1 MLNVLSTK
9 KIHQLLIKMKR
20 RNAIKGLALIPFA
33 GTVLRNQDVKANTQ
47 NAANAS
53 MMETFSP
60 DSATSAFM
68 AETNIFRSIG
78 VEPVINCMGT
88 FTIIGGSL
96 ERPAVREAMDA
107 AAHNFVQYDELADGI
122 GQRLADL
129 TGAEWGMVSA
139 GCAAGLKHITAACV
153 TGGNPEKLIR
163 IPDLTGFDKNEV
175 IIPYFSRNAYDH
187 AIRNIGVKIIS
198 VKTPDELKKAINPRT
213 AMIYIRSTD
222 TATFTGEPFSLEVIS
237 GIAKPHNVPVLVDS
251 AAENLTLPPVH
262 LKRGATIVA
271 YSGGKAIC
279 GPQCAGLMLGDKS
292 ILMSAWQAS
301 SPHHGPG
308 RDNKVGREEMIGMMA
323 AVEDWVKRD
332 HDADWK
338 KWLGWLDTISK
349 RLSPI
354 SGLKLEVIER
364 TLLDNKTPVLKVS
377 WDSKKLNISG
387 FELAEELGRNKP
399 RIAVWA
405 EDDSKGE
412 SFFNITTGQ
421 MQPGEE
427 KIVAERVHA
436 IFSKKRDTKQES
448 MMASSQNLNGLWD
461 LSVQFFSSVSQH
473 SLNIVQDGN
482 WLSGTHQADFQSG
495 SMNGTIEGN
504 QIRMQSSMRIVGD
517 DLSYQFSGVVNGD
530 NMSGDIHLGEYRTAK
545 FTAKRNVQKAPR
557 RKVNIPAGP
566 PLAT

>member
-1 MLNVLSTK
+1 MN
-9 KIHQLLIKMKR
+9 R
-20 RNAIKGLALIPFA
+20 RKLIKGLAMLPIA
-33 GTVLRNQDVKANTQ
+33 GTVISNNLVAAVPGTSEGTFGKTIKSDSEQ
-47 NAANAS
+47 NA
-53 MMETFSP
+53 TFKS
-60 DSATSAFM
+60 FM
-68 AETNIFRSIG
+68 DEKNIFRSIG

-96 ERPAVREAMDA
+96 ERPAVREAMEA
-107 AAHNFVQYDELADGI
+107 ASHNFVQYDELADGI

-163 IPDLTGFDKNEV
+163 IPDLSGFDKTEV
-175 IIPYFSRNAYDH
+175 IIPGFSRNAYDH

-198 VKTPDELKKAINPRT
+198 VNTPGELEKAINPQT

-222 TATFTGEPFSLEVIS
+222 TDTFTGQPLSLEEIAR
-237 GIAKPHNVPVLVDS
+237 IAKPHKVPVLVDA

-332 HDADWK
+332 HAAEWK
-338 KWLGWLDTISK
+338 RWLSWLDVIVK
-349 RLSPI
+349 KLSTVE
-354 SGLKLEVIER
+354 GVKTEVIER
-364 TLLDNKTPVLKVS
+364 KLLDNKTPVLKVS
-377 WDSKKLNISG
+377 WDSSKLHISG
-387 FELAEELGRNKP
+387 FEVAEELGRNKP

-405 EDDSKGE
+405 EDENNGE
-412 SFFNITTGQ
+412 SFFNVTTGQ
-421 MQPGEE
+421 MQAGEE
-427 KIVAERVHA
+427 KIVAERLYEVL
-436 IFSKKRDTKQES
+436 SRKRSPKPA
-448 MMASSQNLNGLWD
+448 MVAPSSNLTGAWD
-461 LSVQFFSSVSQH
+461 VKVQFFSSISQH
-473 SLNIVQDGN
+473 NFSIVQDGN
-482 WLSGTHQADFQSG
+482 WISG
-495 SMNGTIEGN
+495 SHKGDMDVMNLSGTIEGD
-504 QIRMQSSMRIVGD
+504 QIKFRSSKRIIGD
-517 DLSYQFSGVVNGD
+517 DLEFLFKGTISGD
-530 NMSGDIHLGEYRTAK
+530 LISGDIHLGEYRTAK
-545 FTAKRNVQKAPR
+545 FTAIRNAAKPV
-557 RKVNIPAGP
+557 RKKVMIPAGP

>member
-1 MLNVLSTK
+1 
-9 KIHQLLIKMKR
+9 MKR
-20 RNAIKGLALIPFA
+20 RNAIKGLALLPFA
-33 GTVLRNQDVKANTQ
+33 GTVLRNQNVQAKAQDSSLNTISG
-47 NAANAS
+47 AL
-53 MMETFSP
+53 SP
-60 DSATSAFM
+60 DSAASTFM

-96 ERPAVREAMDA
+96 ERPAVRAAMEA

-175 IIPYFSRNAYDH
+175 IIPDFSRNAYDH
-187 AIRNIGVKIIS
+187 AIRNIGVKIVS
-198 VKTPDELKKAINPRT
+198 VKTPDELRKAINPRT

-222 TATFTGEPFSLEVIS
+222 TDTFTGQPLSLEVIS
-237 GIAKPHNVPVLVDS
+237 QIAKPHQVPVLVDA

-349 RLSPI
+349 KIKHDFRLEI
-354 SGLKLEVIER
+354 GGNRAHL
-364 TLLDNKTPVLKVS
+364 
-377 WDSKKLNISG
+377 
-387 FELAEELGRNKP
+387 
-399 RIAVWA
+399 
-405 EDDSKGE
+405 
-412 SFFNITTGQ
+412 TG
-421 MQPGEE
+421 
-427 KIVAERVHA
+427 
-436 IFSKKRDTKQES
+436 
-448 MMASSQNLNGLWD
+448 
-461 LSVQFFSSVSQH
+461 
-473 SLNIVQDGN
+473 
-482 WLSGTHQADFQSG
+482 
-495 SMNGTIEGN
+495 
-504 QIRMQSSMRIVGD
+504 
-517 DLSYQFSGVVNGD
+517 
-530 NMSGDIHLGEYRTAK
+530 
-545 FTAKRNVQKAPR
+545 
-557 RKVNIPAGP
+557 
-566 PLAT
+566 

>member
-1 MLNVLSTK
+1 
-9 KIHQLLIKMKR
+9 MKR
-20 RNAIKGLALIPFA
+20 RKLIQGLALLPFA
-33 GTVLRNQDVKANTQ
+33 GTVLRNQTVQANTRMAGS
-47 NAANAS
+47 NSIIETLPSSSAAS
-53 MMETFSP
+53 V
-60 DSATSAFM
+60 FM

-96 ERPAVREAMDA
+96 ERPAVRAAMEAA
-107 AAHNFVQYDELADGI
+107 SHNFVQYDELADGI

-175 IIPYFSRNAYDH
+175 IIPDFSRNAYDH
-187 AIRNIGVKIIS
+187 AIRNIGVKIVS
-198 VKTPDELKKAINPRT
+198 VKTPEELRKAINPRT

-222 TATFTGEPFSLEVIS
+222 TDTFTGEPLSLEVIS
-237 GIAKPHNVPVLVDS
+237 QIAKPHKVPVLVDA

-332 HDADWK
+332 HAADWK

-349 RLSPI
+349 RLSPV
-354 SGLKLEVIER
+354 SGLKLEIIER

-377 WDSKKLNISG
+377 WNPQELHISG
-387 FELAEELGRNKP
+387 FEMAEELGRNKP

-405 EDDSKGE
+405 EDDSSGQ

-421 MQPGEE
+421 MQAGEE
-427 KIVAERVHA
+427 KIVADRVFE
-436 IFSKKRDTKQES
+436 IFSRKRNAKPET
-448 MMASSQNLNGLWD
+448 MAAPLARLNGRWD
-461 LSVQFFSSVSQH
+461 LSIQFFSSTSQH
-473 SLNIVQDGN
+473 SLTMVQDGN
-482 WLSGTHQADFQSG
+482 WLSGTHQTEFQTG
-495 SMNGTIEGN
+495 NMNGTIEGN
-504 QIRMQSSMRIVGD
+504 RVNMQSTMRIVGD
-517 DLSYQFSGVVNGD
+517 DLSYQFSGIVSGD
-530 NMSGDIHLGEYRTAK
+530 TISGDIHLGEYRTAK
-545 FTAKRNVQKAPR
+545 FIAKRNVQKATR
-557 RKVNIPAGP
+557 TKVNIPAGP

>member
-1 MLNVLSTK
+1 
-9 KIHQLLIKMKR
+9 MKR
-20 RNAIKGLALIPFA
+20 RNLLKGLAILPVAGSVFSSNSLI
-33 GTVLRNQDVKANTQ
+33 
-47 NAANAS
+47 AANPDNAS
-53 MMETFSP
+53 ETFVP
-60 DSATSAFM
+60 DANVDPESLTTVSSFM
-68 AETNIFRSIG
+68 SDSNIFRSIG

-96 ERPAVREAMDA
+96 ERPAVREAMEA

-175 IIPYFSRNAYDH
+175 IIPRFSRNAYDH

-198 VKTPDELKKAINPRT
+198 VNTPEELEKAINPKT

-222 TATFTGEPFSLEVIS
+222 SATFTGEPFSLEVIS
-237 GIAKPHNVPVLVDS
+237 SIAKPRQVPVLVDA

-292 ILMSAWQAS
+292 ILKSAWQAS

-338 KWLGWLDTISK
+338 KWLGWLATIQK

-354 SGLKLEVIER
+354 QGLKMEVIER
-364 TLLDNKTPVLKVS
+364 ELLDNKTPVLRIS
-377 WDSKKLNISG
+377 WDSSKFNLSG
-387 FELAEELGRNKP
+387 FEVAEELGRNKP

-405 EDDSKGE
+405 EDPQHED

-421 MQPGEE
+421 MQAGEE
-427 KIVAERVHA
+427 KIVAERVYA
-436 IFSKKRDTKQES
+436 IFTKKRSLKSGS
-448 MMASSQNLNGLWD
+448 MPAASANLTGKWD
-461 LSVQFFSSVSQH
+461 VDVKFYSSVSKH
-473 SLNIVQDGN
+473 SFNIVQDGN
-482 WLSGTHQADFQSG
+482 WLSGTYQADFQSG
-495 SMNGTIEGN
+495 SLSGTIEGN
-504 QIRMQSSMRIVGD
+504 EIKIQCSMRIVGD
-517 DLSYQFSGVVNGD
+517 HLIYLFSGKIDGD
-530 NMSGDIHLGEYRTAK
+530 VISGDIHLGEYRNAV
-545 FTAKRNVQKAPR
+545 FTAKRNTNKTPR

>member
-1 MLNVLSTK
+1 
-9 KIHQLLIKMKR
+9 MKR
-20 RNAIKGLALIPFA
+20 RKLIQGLALLPFA
-33 GTVLRNQDVKANTQ
+33 GTVLRKQAVQANTPSSGS
-47 NAANAS
+47 NTSLENLATGSAA
-53 MMETFSP
+53 
-60 DSATSAFM
+60 SAFM

-96 ERPAVREAMDA
+96 ERPAVRAAMEAA
-107 AAHNFVQYDELADGI
+107 SHNFVQYDELADGI

-175 IIPYFSRNAYDH
+175 IIPDFSRNAYDH
-187 AIRNIGVKIIS
+187 AIRNIGVKIVS
-198 VKTPDELKKAINPRT
+198 VKTPEELRKAINLRT

-222 TATFTGEPFSLEVIS
+222 TDTFTGEPLSLEVIS
-237 GIAKPHNVPVLVDS
+237 QIAKPHKVPVLVDA

-332 HDADWK
+332 HAADWK

-349 RLSPI
+349 RLSPV
-354 SGLKLEVIER
+354 SGLKLEIIER

-377 WDSKKLNISG
+377 WNPQELHISG
-387 FELAEELGRNKP
+387 FEMAEELGRNKP

-405 EDDSKGE
+405 EDDSSGQ

-421 MQPGEE
+421 MQAGEE
-427 KIVAERVHA
+427 KIVADRVFE
-436 IFSKKRDTKQES
+436 IFSRKRNAKPET
-448 MMASSQNLNGLWD
+448 MVAPLARLNGRWD
-461 LSVQFFSSVSQH
+461 LSIQFFSSTSQH
-473 SLNIVQDGN
+473 SLTMVQDGN
-482 WLSGTHQADFQSG
+482 WLSGTHQTEFQTG
-495 SMNGTIEGN
+495 NMNGTIEGN
-504 QIRMQSSMRIVGD
+504 RVNMQSTMRIVGD
-517 DLSYQFSGVVNGD
+517 ELSYQFSGIVSGD
-530 NMSGDIHLGEYRTAK
+530 TISGDIHLGEYRTAK
-545 FTAKRNVQKAPR
+545 FIAKRNVQKATR
-557 RKVNIPAGP
+557 TKVNIPAGP

>member
-1 MLNVLSTK
+1 MLPIAGAVISNKT
-9 KIHQLLIKMKR
+9 LI
-20 RNAIKGLALIPFA
+20 AAVP
-33 GTVLRNQDVKANTQ
+33 GTSEGALRNTVKSDSEQNT
-47 NAANAS
+47 
-53 MMETFSP
+53 TF
-60 DSATSAFM
+60 TSFM
-68 AETNIFRSIG
+68 DETNIFRSIG

-96 ERPAVREAMDA
+96 ERPAVREAMEA
-107 AAHNFVQYDELADGI
+107 ASHNFVQYDELADGI
-122 GQRLADL
+122 GQRLAEL

-163 IPDLTGFDKNEV
+163 IPDLTGFDKSEV
-175 IIPYFSRNAYDH
+175 IIPGFSRNAYDH
-187 AIRNIGVKIIS
+187 AIRNIGVKIVS
-198 VKTPDELKKAINPRT
+198 VNTPEELEKAINPRT

-222 TATFTGEPFSLEVIS
+222 TDTFTGQPFSLEVIA
-237 GIAKPHNVPVLVDS
+237 GIAKPRQVPVLVDA

-332 HDADWK
+332 HAADWK

-349 RLSPI
+349 RLSPV
-354 SGLKLEVIER
+354 SGLKLEIIER
-364 TLLDNKTPVLKVS
+364 TLLDNKSPVLKVS
-377 WDSKKLNISG
+377 WDPQKLHISA
-387 FELAEELGRNKP
+387 FEVAEELGRNKP

-405 EDDSKGE
+405 EDEGDGK
-412 SFFNITTGQ
+412 SFFNITSGQ
-421 MQPGEE
+421 MQAGEE
-427 KIVAERVHA
+427 KIVAERVFA
-436 IFSKKRDTKQES
+436 IFSKKRDPKPGNMTAP
-448 MMASSQNLNGLWD
+448 ASNLNGRWD
-461 LSVQFFSSVSQH
+461 VSVQFFSSVSLH
-473 SLNIVQDGN
+473 SFSIAQESN
-482 WLSGTHQADFQSG
+482 WLSGSHQADFQTGNMS
-495 SMNGTIEGN
+495 GTIEGS
-504 QIRMQSSMRIVGD
+504 QVKLQSSMRIVGD
-517 DLSYQFSGVVNGD
+517 ELSYQFSGIVNGD
-530 NMSGDIHLGEYRTAK
+530 TMSGDVHLGEYRTAK
-545 FTAKRNVQKAPR
+545 FTAKRNLQKAPR
-557 RKVNIPAGP
+557 RRVNIPAGP

>member
-1 MLNVLSTK
+1 
-9 KIHQLLIKMKR
+9 MKR
-20 RNAIKGLALIPFA
+20 RNVIRGLAMLPFA
-33 GTVLRNQDVKANTQ
+33 GTVLRNQNVQASTQYNSLNTVSGALSTD
-47 NAANAS
+47 AA
-53 MMETFSP
+53 
-60 DSATSAFM
+60 AFM
-68 AETNIFRSIG
+68 DETNIFRSIG

-96 ERPAVREAMDA
+96 ERPAVRKAMEA

-163 IPDLTGFDKNEV
+163 IPDLTGFDKSEV
-175 IIPYFSRNAYDH
+175 IIPGFSRNAYDH
-187 AIRNIGVKIIS
+187 GIRNIGVKIIA
-198 VKTPDELKKAINPRT
+198 VHTPEELKNAINPKT

-222 TATFTGEPFSLEVIS
+222 SATFTGEPFSLEVIAS
-237 GIAKPHNVPVLVDS
+237 IAKPKNIPILVDA

-323 AVEDWVKRD
+323 AVEDWVQRD

-338 KWLGWLDTISK
+338 KWLTWLDTIRK

-354 SGLKLEVIER
+354 AGLKTEIIER
-364 TLLDNKTPVLKVS
+364 TLLDNKTPVLKIS
-377 WDSKKLNISG
+377 WDPNLMHING
-387 FELAEELGRNKP
+387 FEVAEMLGRNKP

-405 EDDSKGE
+405 EDESDSE
-412 SFFNITTGQ
+412 SFFNITSGQ
-421 MQPGEE
+421 MQEE
-427 KIVAERVHA
+427 EVKIVAERVYA
-436 IFSKKRDTKQES
+436 IFSEKRNPKPKS
-448 MMASSQNLNGLWD
+448 MIAPVSKLDGLWD
-461 LSVQFFSSVSQH
+461 VNIQFFSSISQH
-473 SLNIVQDGN
+473 AFKIIQDGN
-482 WLSGTHQADFQSG
+482 WLSGVHKADFQSG
-495 SMNGTIEGN
+495 TLSGTIEGN
-504 QIRMQSSMRIVGD
+504 QIKLQTAMRVVGD
-517 DLSYQFSGVVNGD
+517 ELSYQFSGILKD
-530 NMSGDIHLGEYRTAK
+530 DSISGEVYLGEYRTAK
-545 FTAKRNVQKAPR
+545 FTAARNTQKIQRKRVM
-557 RKVNIPAGP
+557 IPGGP